1 MKSFT
6 VLSVA
11 ATALTILSAETPR
24 NQGLDANAAF
34 ARLKDLAGEW
44 QGSDPKMG
52 KLHVTYEVVS
62 GGSAVLE
69 RFTAEKMPPGSDMVT
84 VYYKDG
90 DGLLLTH
97 YCMAQNQPR
106 MRATRFDP
114 SSGEL
119 EFDMLDA
126 TNLKPGGG
134 TCTAPGS
141 VSRMTNAS
149 AANGNSWRRARPSSP
164 NPRNTG
170 ASGR

>member
-1 MKSFT
+1 MKTFV
-6 VLSVA
+6 VLSMTA
-11 ATALTILSAETPR
+11 ATLAVLAGETPK
-24 NQGLDANAAF
+24 NPGLDANAAF
-34 ARLKDLAGEW
+34 ARLKALAGEW
-44 QGSDPKMG
+44 EGNDLKMG

-84 VYYKDG
+84 VYHQDG
-90 DGLLLTH
+90 DRLLLTH

-114 SSGEL
+114 ASGEL

-134 TCTAPGS
+134 HMHSARFHFTDDKRFSSEWKFMEGGQGKFTETAEY
-141 VSRMTNAS
+141 
-149 AANGNSWRRARPSSP
+149 RRIR
-164 NPRNTG
+164 
-170 ASGR
+170 